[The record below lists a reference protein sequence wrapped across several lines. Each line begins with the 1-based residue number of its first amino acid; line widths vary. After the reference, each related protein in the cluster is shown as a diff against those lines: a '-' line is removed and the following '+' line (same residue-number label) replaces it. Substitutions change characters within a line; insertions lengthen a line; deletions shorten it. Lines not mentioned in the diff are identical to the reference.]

1 MSKCATY
8 VIRFP
13 EDSAA
18 RERIV
23 QGIRELVEKNA
34 GDITAVSNEDEMTVL
49 DMIEEHDD
57 FADYIADEAR
67 AKAKA
72 LLAAAQ

>member
-34 GDITAVSNEDEMTVL
+34 GDITAVSNEDEMTV
-49 DMIEEHDD
+49 EEVCLNP
-57 FADYIADEAR
+57 AWVCSNS
-67 AKAKA
+67 
-72 LLAAAQ
+72 Q